1 MAEINEVPS
10 QIKSIIKH
18 VPKNW
23 AKIIS
28 PTMGLTPHTLR
39 SYSRGRGPLK
49 EQIKLRNKLIKLY
62 EKQIKAVNEINLPV
76 LNTIEH
82 NPNDRFTN
90 QQLTGI
96 NKNLFNPAFDKTAS
110 C

>member
-1 MAEINEVPS
+1 MAEINEVSS

-49 EQIKLRNKLIKLY
+49 KQIKLRNKLVKLY
-62 EKQIKAVNEINLPV
+62 EKQMKAVNEINLPV
-76 LNTIEH
+76 LKPIEH
-82 NPNDRFTN
+82 NPNVQFTD
-90 QQLTGI
+90 QQLAGI
-96 NKNLFNPAFDKTAS
+96 NKNLFQHTFDKTAS
-110 C
+110 F